1 MANINHNLSVAEKRK
16 RRVRAK
22 LHGTALRPRLTVHKS
37 NKYVYLQAINDEAG
51 LTVASAN
58 DVAIRKAVNKVSA
71 KGREGSLGQKG
82 AELTKTVAAVQ
93 ATQLMLESLKK
104 AKVKAVVF
112 DRGQY
117 KYHGRVK
124 AIAQTLRDGGIEV

>member
-1 MANINHNLSVAEKRK
+1 MPNINHNLSVAEKRK

-37 NKYVYLQAINDEAG
+37 NKYVYLQAINDETG
-51 LTVASAN
+51 VTVASAN
-58 DVAIRKAVNKVSA
+58 DVAIRKAVK
-71 KGREGSLGQKG
+71 KGQ
-82 AELTKTVAAVQ
+82 ELTKTVAAVQ
-93 ATQLMLESLKK
+93 ATQVMLESLKK
-104 AKVKAVVF
+104 AKVKALVF

-124 AIAQTLRDGGIEV
+124 AVAQALRDGGIEV

>member
-1 MANINHNLSVAEKRK
+1 MPNINHNLSVAEKRK

-37 NKYVYLQAINDEAG
+37 NKYVYLQAINDETG
-51 LTVASAN
+51 VTVASAN
-58 DVAIRKAVNKVSA
+58 DVAIRKALK
-71 KGREGSLGQKG
+71 KGQ
-82 AELTKTVAAVQ
+82 ELTKTVAAVQ
-93 ATQLMLESLKK
+93 ATQVMLESLKK
-104 AKVKAVVF
+104 AKVKALVF

-124 AIAQTLRDGGIEV
+124 AVAQALRDGGIEV

>member
-1 MANINHNLSVAEKRK
+1 MAKINHNLTVAEKRR

-22 LHGTALRPRLTVHKS
+22 LNGTADRPRLTVHKS
-37 NKYVYLQAINDEAG
+37 NKYVYLQAVNDDKG
-51 LTVASAN
+51 VTVASAN
-58 DVAIRKAVNKVSA
+58 DVKIRKAVK
-71 KGREGSLGQKG
+71 KGK
-82 AELTKTVAAVQ
+82 ELTKTAAAVE
-93 ATQLMLESLKK
+93 ATKELLASLKK

-124 AIAQTLRDGGIEV
+124 AVAQALRDGGIEV

>member
-1 MANINHNLSVAEKRK
+1 MANINHNLTVVEKRK

-22 LHGTALRPRLTVHKS
+22 LHGTSLRPRLTVNKS
-37 NKYVYLQAINDEAG
+37 NKHTYLQVIDDDKG
-51 LTVASAN
+51 VTLASAS
-58 DVAIRKAVNKVSA
+58 DAKIRKAVK
-71 KGREGSLGQKG
+71 KGSEM
-82 AELTKTVAAVQ
+82 TKTASTIK
-93 ATQLMLESLKK
+93 ATEELLSSMKK

-124 AIAQTLRDGGIEV
+124 AVAEKLRESGIEV

>member
-1 MANINHNLSVAEKRK
+1 MNHNLSVAEKRK

-22 LHGTALRPRLTVHKS
+22 LHGTATRPRLTVHKS
-37 NKYVYLQAINDEAG
+37 NKYVYLQAVNDDKG
-51 LTVASAN
+51 VTVASAN
-58 DVAIRKAVNKVSA
+58 DVKVKKASGSA
-71 KGREGSLGQKG
+71 GSQSEKGKK
-82 AELTKTVAAVQ
+82 LTKTAAAVE
-93 ATQLMLESLKK
+93 ATKEMLDSLKK

-124 AIAQTLRDGGIEV
+124 AVADTLRDGGIKV

>member
-1 MANINHNLSVAEKRK
+1 MTNINHNLSVAEKRK

-22 LHGTALRPRLTVHKS
+22 LHGTAVRPRLTVHKS
-37 NKYVYLQAINDEAG
+37 NKYVYLQAVNDDKG

-58 DVAIRKAVNKVSA
+58 DVKIRKAVLSH
-71 KGREGSLGQKG
+71 KGKEI
-82 AELTKTVAAVQ
+82 TKTTAAVE
-93 ATQLMLESLKK
+93 ATKELLTSLKK
-104 AKVKAVVF
+104 AKVKTVVF

-124 AIAQTLRDGGIEV
+124 AVAQALRDGGIEV

>member
-22 LHGTALRPRLTVHKS
+22 LHGTTARPRLTVHKS
-37 NKYVYLQAINDEAG
+37 NKYVYLQAVNDETG

-58 DVAIRKAVNKVSA
+58 DVKIRKAVK
-71 KGREGSLGQKG
+71 KGS
-82 AELTKTVAAVQ
+82 ELTKTAAAIQ
-93 ATQLMLESLKK
+93 ATEELLKALKK
-104 AKVKAVVF
+104 AKVNAVVF

-124 AIAQTLRDGGIEV
+124 AIAEKLREGGIEV

>member
-1 MANINHNLSVAEKRK
+1 MPNINHNLSVAEKRK

-37 NKYVYLQAINDEAG
+37 NKYVYLQAINDETG
-51 LTVASAN
+51 VTVASAN
-58 DVAIRKAVNKVSA
+58 DVAIRKALK
-71 KGREGSLGQKG
+71 KGQ
-82 AELTKTVAAVQ
+82 ELTKTVAAVQ
-93 ATQLMLESLKK
+93 ATQVMLESLKK
-104 AKVKAVVF
+104 AKVKALVF

-124 AIAQTLRDGGIEV
+124 AIAQALRDGGIEV

>member
-37 NKYVYLQAINDEAG
+37 NKYVYLQAINDETG

-58 DVAIRKAVNKVSA
+58 DVAIRKAVK
-71 KGREGSLGQKG
+71 KG
-82 AELTKTVAAVQ
+82 AELTKTAAAVQ

-124 AIAQTLRDGGIEV
+124 AVAQTLRDGGIEV

>member
-1 MANINHNLSVAEKRK
+1 MPNINHNLSVAEKRK

-37 NKYVYLQAINDEAG
+37 NKYVYLQAVNDETG
-51 LTVASAN
+51 VTVASAN
-58 DVAIRKAVNKVSA
+58 DVAIRKAVT
-71 KGREGSLGQKG
+71 KGQEV
-82 AELTKTVAAVQ
+82 TKTAAAVQ
-93 ATQLMLESLKK
+93 ATQAMLESLKK
-104 AKVKAVVF
+104 AKVKALVF

-124 AIAQTLRDGGIEV
+124 AVAQALRDGGIEV

>member
-1 MANINHNLSVAEKRK
+1 MPNINHNLSVTEKRK

-22 LHGTALRPRLTVHKS
+22 LHGTTLRPRLTVHKS
-37 NKYVYLQAINDEAG
+37 NKYIYLQAINDEKG
-51 LTVASAN
+51 VTVASAN
-58 DVAIRKAVNKVSA
+58 DVKIRKAVT
-71 KGREGSLGQKG
+71 KGK
-82 AELTKTVAAVQ
+82 ELTKSVAAVE
-93 ATQLMLESLKK
+93 ATKAMLESLKK

-124 AIAQTLRDGGIEV
+124 AVAQALRDGGIEV